1 MAIAILVSIKGVLM
15 SHIFRDEYRR
25 LMFILFAFGVCQMV
39 CLNSSMGADNDKTDL
54 LDKST
59 KATISR
65 LKSDLFYLASPER
78 EGRGPLTNGLQ
89 RAGDYI
95 AERFKEIGLKPLA
108 KDGSFFQ
115 PFTVGGVVMNEGST
129 LEFKGPD
136 GKAKSFLVEPE
147 KKNPD
152 ATLLAVSS
160 EGKASGALVFAGYG
174 ITMGKEGTY
183 DDYQSINTEKKVVMI
198 LRDAPRQGRKDDG
211 FETPNKRRSL
221 SSLTEKIGNAQKH
234 NASGVIFVNDKQGA
248 GETDSLIDFAYLA
261 TNRFGGKIPVF
272 MISRKLAD
280 SMLTASGQGKLE
292 DKETAIDKDLKPQ
305 SAELKGFS
313 VAMDAHLKRGNVIPV
328 RNVVGVL
335 EGSGPLADEAI
346 VIGAHYDHVGSGGFG
361 SMGAGRV
368 VAIHQG
374 ADDNGSGTTA
384 MLELA
389 KRFASIKDRQGRKL
403 IFMGFSAEELGL
415 FGSVHYCKEPLF
427 PIEKTAAMVNLD
439 MVGRLRPDKDSKK
452 DRMLVQGSG
461 TSEGFEALLDKINK
475 GYDFTTVRQ
484 KSGFGPSDHSSFATK
499 KIPVLFFWTDVHDDY
514 HRPSDTPDKI
524 NYEGM
529 DKIIRFGSEII
540 SELASI
546 KVKPKFIEVKTART
560 GGTRTGGPRLGFR
573 PGYKEED
580 KGVTVEGVTEG
591 EPGAKAGIKAE
602 DKIVKID
609 GKEVKNLEVYME
621 IMQGKKAG
629 QTVKIGIIRKGKAL
643 ELDVKLE

>member
-1 MAIAILVSIKGVLM
+1 M
-15 SHIFRDEYRR
+15 SNFFLGEYRR
-25 LMFILFAFGVCQMV
+25 FLFTLVAFGFCQLAW
-39 CLNSSMGADNDKTDL
+39 LNNSLGADNDKTAN

-65 LKSDLFYLASPER
+65 LKSDLFYLASPDR

-108 KDGSFFQ
+108 KDGTYFQ
-115 PFTVGGVVMNEGST
+115 PFTVGGVVMNEPST
-129 LEFKGPD
+129 IEFKGPD
-136 GKAKSFLVEPE
+136 GKTKAFVVEPG
-147 KKNPD
+147 KKIPD
-152 ATLLAVSS
+152 ATVLALSS
-160 EGKASGALVFAGYG
+160 EGKATGSLVFAGYG
-174 ITMGKEGTY
+174 ITMAKEGTY
-183 DDYQSINTEKKVVMI
+183 DDYQGLNTEKKIVMI

-211 FETPNKRRSL
+211 FENANRRRAL

-234 NASGVIFVNDKQGA
+234 NAAGVIFVNDKQNA
-248 GETDSLIDFAYLA
+248 AETDTLIDFAYLA
-261 TNRFGGKIPVF
+261 TNRFGGEIPVF

-280 SMLTASGQGKLE
+280 SMLIASGQAKLA
-292 DKETAIDKDLKPQ
+292 DKEAAIDNDLKPQ
-305 SAELKGFS
+305 SAEIKGYS
-313 VAMDAHLKRGNVIPV
+313 VIMDAHLKRGNVIPV

-335 EGSGPLADEAI
+335 EGSGPLAEEAI

-389 KRFASIKDRQGRKL
+389 KRFASHKDRQGRKL
-403 IFMGFSAEELGL
+403 IFMAFSAEELGL

-427 PIEKTAAMVNLD
+427 PLEKTAAMINLD
-439 MVGRLRPDKDSKK
+439 MVGRLRPDKESKK
-452 DRMLVQGSG
+452 DRILVQGSG

-475 GYDFTTVRQ
+475 SYDFTTVRQ
-484 KSGFGPSDHSSFATK
+484 KSGFGPSDHSSFASK
-499 KIPVLFFWTDVHDDY
+499 KIPVLFLWTDVHEDY

-529 DKIIRFGSEII
+529 DKIIRFGSEVIG
-540 SELASI
+540 ELASV
-546 KVKPKFIEVKTART
+546 KEKPKFIEVKTART
-560 GGTRTGGPRLGFR
+560 GGTRQGGPRLGFR
-573 PGYKEED
+573 PGYNED
-580 KGVTVEGVTEG
+580 EKGVAVEGVTEG
-591 EPGAKAGIKAE
+591 EPAAKAGIKAE

-621 IMQGKKAG
+621 IMQTKKVG
-629 QTVKIGIIRKGKAL
+629 QTIKIGIIRKGKAL

>member
-1 MAIAILVSIKGVLM
+1 M
-15 SHIFRDEYRR
+15 SNFCLGEYRR
-25 LMFILFAFGVCQMV
+25 FFFTLVAIGVCQLAW
-39 CLNSSMGADNDKTDL
+39 LNSTLGADNDKTAN

-65 LKSDLFYLASPER
+65 LKSDLFYLASPDR

-108 KDGSFFQ
+108 KDGTYFQ
-115 PFTVGGVVMNEGST
+115 PFTVGGVVMNKPST
-129 LEFKGPD
+129 IEFKGPD
-136 GKAKSFLVEPE
+136 GKTKAFVVEPG
-147 KKNPD
+147 KKILD
-152 ATLLAVSS
+152 ATVLALSS
-160 EGKASGALVFAGYG
+160 EGKATGSLVFAGYG

-183 DDYQSINTEKKVVMI
+183 DDYQGLNTEKKMVMI

-211 FETPNKRRSL
+211 FENANRRRTL

-234 NASGVIFVNDKQGA
+234 NAAGVIFVNDKQGA
-248 GETDSLIDFAYLA
+248 AETDTLIDFAYLA

-280 SMLTASGQGKLE
+280 SMLIASGQAKLA
-292 DKETAIDKDLKPQ
+292 DKEAAIDNDLKPQ
-305 SAELKGFS
+305 SAEIKGYS
-313 VAMDAHLKRGNVIPV
+313 VIMDAHLKRGDVIPV

-389 KRFASIKDRQGRKL
+389 KRFASQKDRQGRKL
-403 IFMGFSAEELGL
+403 IFMAFSAEELGL
-415 FGSVHYCKEPLF
+415 FGSVHYCKEPLY
-427 PIEKTAAMVNLD
+427 PIEKTAAMINLD
-439 MVGRLRPDKDSKK
+439 MVGRLRPDKESKK

-475 GYDFTTVRQ
+475 SYDFTTVRQ
-484 KSGFGPSDHSSFATK
+484 KSGFGPSDHSSFASK
-499 KIPVLFFWTDVHDDY
+499 KIPVLFLWTDVHEDY

-529 DKIIRFGSEII
+529 DKIIRFGSEVIG
-540 SELASI
+540 ELASV
-546 KVKPKFIEVKTART
+546 KEKPKFIEVKTART
-560 GGTRTGGPRLGFR
+560 GGTRQGGPRLGFR
-573 PGYKEED
+573 PGYNED
-580 KGVTVEGVTEG
+580 EKGVAVEGVTEG
-591 EPGAKAGIKAE
+591 EPAAKAGIKAE

-621 IMQGKKAG
+621 IMQAKKVG
-629 QTVKIGIIRKGKAL
+629 QTIKIGIIRKGKAL

>member
-1 MAIAILVSIKGVLM
+1 M
-15 SHIFRDEYRR
+15 SNFCLGEYRR
-25 LMFILFAFGVCQMV
+25 FFFNLVDIGVCQLAW
-39 CLNSSMGADNDKTDL
+39 LNSTLGADNDKTAN

-65 LKSDLFYLASPER
+65 LKSDLFYLASPDR

-108 KDGSFFQ
+108 KDGTYFQ
-115 PFTVGGVVMNEGST
+115 PFTVGGVVMNKPST
-129 LEFKGPD
+129 IEFKGPD
-136 GKAKSFLVEPE
+136 GKTKAFVVEPG
-147 KKNPD
+147 KKILD
-152 ATLLAVSS
+152 ATVLALSS
-160 EGKASGALVFAGYG
+160 EGKATGSLVFAGYG

-183 DDYQSINTEKKVVMI
+183 DDYQGLNTEKKMVMI

-211 FETPNKRRSL
+211 FENANRRRTL

-234 NASGVIFVNDKQGA
+234 NAAGVIFVNDKQGA
-248 GETDSLIDFAYLA
+248 AETDTLIDFAYLA

-280 SMLTASGQGKLE
+280 SMLIASGQAKLA
-292 DKETAIDKDLKPQ
+292 DKEAAIDNDLKPQ
-305 SAELKGFS
+305 SAEIKGYS
-313 VAMDAHLKRGNVIPV
+313 VIMDAHLKRGDVIPV

-389 KRFASIKDRQGRKL
+389 KRFASQKDRQGRKL
-403 IFMGFSAEELGL
+403 IFMAFSAEELGL
-415 FGSVHYCKEPLF
+415 FGSVHYCKEPLY
-427 PIEKTAAMVNLD
+427 PIEKTAAMINLD
-439 MVGRLRPDKDSKK
+439 MVGRLRPDKESKK

-475 GYDFTTVRQ
+475 SYDFTTVRQ
-484 KSGFGPSDHSSFATK
+484 KSGFGPSDHSSFASK
-499 KIPVLFFWTDVHDDY
+499 KIPVLFLWTDVHEDY

-529 DKIIRFGSEII
+529 DKIIRFGSEVIG
-540 SELASI
+540 ELASV
-546 KVKPKFIEVKTART
+546 KEKPKFIEVKTART
-560 GGTRTGGPRLGFR
+560 GGTRQGGPRLGFR
-573 PGYKEED
+573 PGYNED
-580 KGVTVEGVTEG
+580 EKGVAVEGVTEG
-591 EPGAKAGIKAE
+591 EPAAKAGIKAE

-621 IMQGKKAG
+621 IMQAKKVG
-629 QTVKIGIIRKGKAL
+629 QTIKIGIIRKGKAL

>member
-1 MAIAILVSIKGVLM
+1 M
-15 SHIFRDEYRR
+15 SNFFLGEYRR
-25 LMFILFAFGVCQMV
+25 FLFTLVAFGFCQLAW
-39 CLNSSMGADNDKTDL
+39 LNNSLGADNDKTAN

-65 LKSDLFYLASPER
+65 LKSDLFYLASPDR

-108 KDGSFFQ
+108 KDGTYFQ
-115 PFTVGGVVMNEGST
+115 PFTVGGVVMNEPST
-129 LEFKGPD
+129 IEFKGPD
-136 GKAKSFLVEPE
+136 GKTKAFVVEPG
-147 KKNPD
+147 KKIPD
-152 ATLLAVSS
+152 ATVLALSS
-160 EGKASGALVFAGYG
+160 EGKATGSLVFAGYG
-174 ITMGKEGTY
+174 ITMAKEGTY
-183 DDYQSINTEKKVVMI
+183 DDYQGLNTEKKIVMI

-211 FETPNKRRSL
+211 FENANRRRAL

-234 NASGVIFVNDKQGA
+234 NAAGVIFVNDKQNA
-248 GETDSLIDFAYLA
+248 AETDTLIDFAYLA

-280 SMLTASGQGKLE
+280 SMLIASGQAKLA
-292 DKETAIDKDLKPQ
+292 DKEAAIDNDLKPQ
-305 SAELKGFS
+305 SAEIKGYS
-313 VAMDAHLKRGNVIPV
+313 VIMDAHLKRGNVIPV

-335 EGSGPLADEAI
+335 EGSGPLAEEAI

-389 KRFASIKDRQGRKL
+389 KRFASHKDRQGRKL
-403 IFMGFSAEELGL
+403 IFMAFSAEELGL

-427 PIEKTAAMVNLD
+427 PLEKTAAMINLD
-439 MVGRLRPDKDSKK
+439 MVGRLRPDKESKK
-452 DRMLVQGSG
+452 DRILVQGSG

-475 GYDFTTVRQ
+475 SYDFTTVRQ
-484 KSGFGPSDHSSFATK
+484 KSGFGPSDHSSFASK
-499 KIPVLFFWTDVHDDY
+499 KIPVLFLWTDVHEDY

-529 DKIIRFGSEII
+529 DKIIRFGSEVIG
-540 SELASI
+540 ELASV
-546 KVKPKFIEVKTART
+546 KEKPKFIEVKAART
-560 GGTRTGGPRLGFR
+560 GGTRQGGPRLGFR
-573 PGYKEED
+573 PGYNED
-580 KGVTVEGVTEG
+580 EKGVAVEGVTEG
-591 EPGAKAGIKAE
+591 EPAAKAGIKAE

-621 IMQGKKAG
+621 IMQTKKVG
-629 QTVKIGIIRKGKAL
+629 QTIKIGIIRKGKAL